1 MIYRRLGRTDLN
13 VSLLSL
19 GTGGARRLGQATGMT
34 LIDQQ
39 ALVHHAIDLGVN
51 LIDTAEQYGESESIL
66 GRCLRGIPRNQYFL
80 STKWSPRIGED
91 FFPDPVALQASVE
104 RSLKRLGTDYID
116 IMFFH
121 GPRVAEYGAVV
132 DQLYPVLDA
141 LRNAGK
147 VRSVGLSTPFVY
159 DPAQEVARVAL
170 TEDPAIWDVVM
181 LKYGIL
187 NQHAANHILT
197 LADRHDVGV
206 MNMAAV
212 RIKLPNPVLLEALI
226 RGWKQSGLIA
236 RNALPDKNP
245 LDWLIQGD
253 VKSVIEAGY
262 RFAAEPPGIATVLTG
277 TSSMEH
283 LTANARC
290 LENPKLT
297 IAHSSRLKALFGSIV
312 EYA

>member
-19 GTGGARRLGQATGMT
+19 GTGGARRLGQAMGMT
-34 LIDQQ
+34 LLDQQ
-39 ALVHHAIDLGVN
+39 RLVHHAMDLGVN
-51 LIDTAEQYGESESIL
+51 LIDTAEQYGASESIL

-80 STKWSPRIGED
+80 STKWSPRIGEK
-91 FFPDPVALQASVE
+91 FVPDPAALQASVE
-104 RSLKRLGTDYID
+104 RSLKRLDTECLD
-116 IMFFH
+116 IFLFH
-121 GPRVAEYGAVV
+121 GLRVTEYAAIV
-132 DQLYPVLDA
+132 DQLYPALDA

-147 VRSVGLSTPFVY
+147 VRYVGLSTPFVH

-170 TEDPAIWDVVM
+170 MENPAMWDVVM

-187 NQHAANHILT
+187 NQHAANHILA

-212 RIKLPNPVLLEALI
+212 RVKLPDPVLLEELI
-226 RGWKQSGLIA
+226 RKWKKGGLIA
-236 RNALPDKNP
+236 RDALPDKNP

-253 VKSVIEAGY
+253 VESVIEAGY

-277 TSSMEH
+277 TSSIEH
-283 LTANARC
+283 LNANARC
-290 LENPKLT
+290 LESPKL
-297 IAHSSRLKALFGSIV
+297 ISAHSSRLKALFGGIV

>member
-34 LIDQQ
+34 LMDQQ
-39 ALVHHAIDLGVN
+39 ALVHHALDLGVN

-121 GPRVAEYGAVV
+121 GPRAAEYGAVV

-212 RIKLPNPVLLEALI
+212 IQKLLKQQQMFCWNQQILNFLTTDVL
-226 RGWKQSGLIA
+226 R
-236 RNALPDKNP
+236 
-245 LDWLIQGD
+245 
-253 VKSVIEAGY
+253 
-262 RFAAEPPGIATVLTG
+262 RF
-277 TSSMEH
+277 S
-283 LTANARC
+283 N
-290 LENPKLT
+290 
-297 IAHSSRLKALFGSIV
+297 
-312 EYA
+312 

>member
-80 STKWSPRIGED
+80 STKWAPRIGEE
-91 FFPDPVALQASVE
+91 FVPDPAALQASVE
-104 RSLKRLGTDYID
+104 SSLKRLGTDYID
-116 IMFFH
+116 IMLFH
-121 GPRVAEYGAVV
+121 GPRAAEYGAVV
-132 DQLYPVLDA
+132 DQLYPALDA

-147 VRSVGLSTPFVY
+147 VRYVGLSTPFVH
-159 DPAQEVARVAL
+159 DPAQEVARIAL
-170 TEDPAIWDVVM
+170 TEHPEMWDVVM

-187 NQHAANHILT
+187 NQYAANEILT
-197 LADRHDVGV
+197 LAARHDVGV

-212 RIKLPNPVLLEALI
+212 RVKLPDAMLLEALI
-226 RGWKQSGLIA
+226 KKWKDDKLIA
-236 RNALPDKNP
+236 RNALPDTDP
-245 LDWLIQGD
+245 LGWLIHDD
-253 VKSVIEAGY
+253 VGSVIEAGY
-262 RFAAEPPGIATVLTG
+262 RFAAEPSVIATVLTG
-277 TSSMEH
+277 TSSIEH
-283 LTANARC
+283 LNANARC
-290 LENPKLT
+290 LETPKL
-297 IAHSSRLKALFGSIV
+297 ISAHSSRLKALFGGIV

>member
-1 MIYRRLGRTDLN
+1 MIYRRLGRTNLS

-19 GTGGARRLGQATGMT
+19 GTGGARRLGQAIDMT
-34 LIDQQ
+34 LLDQQ
-39 ALVHHAIDLGVN
+39 RLVHHAMDLGVN

-66 GRCLRGIPRNQYFL
+66 GRCLRGIPRNDYFL
-80 STKWSPRIGED
+80 STKWSPRVGKE
-91 FFPDPVALQASVE
+91 FVPNPVALQASVE
-104 RSLKRLGTDYID
+104 RSLQRLGTDYID
-116 IMFFH
+116 VMLFH
-121 GPRVAEYGAVV
+121 GPRVAEYDAVV

-141 LRNAGK
+141 LRTAGK

-159 DPAQEVARVAL
+159 DPAQEVARIAL
-170 TEDPAIWDVVM
+170 TENPAMWDVVM

-197 LADRHDVGV
+197 LADRYDVGV

-212 RIKLPNPVLLEALI
+212 RIKLPDPVLLEELI
-226 RGWKQSGLIA
+226 REWKEGGLIA
-236 RNALPDKNP
+236 RDALPDKNP

-253 VKSVIEAGY
+253 VESVIEAGY

-277 TSSMEH
+277 TSSIEH
-283 LTANARC
+283 LNANARC
-290 LENPKLT
+290 LENPKL
-297 IAHSSRLKALFGSIV
+297 ISAHSSRLKALFGGIV